1 VHSLTGY
8 HPGRTEAAR
17 SRHGVV
23 WNSTFLRTTPALLL
37 CAVGMA
43 CLAAC
48 SQSRSAL
55 RVDTAD
61 GPVEGFLK
69 NGIAVFWGVPYAA
82 PPVGNLRWQPPQRH
96 GRWTRVLS
104 ETAYGPAC
112 AQITELGVFAGPPN
126 QNEDCLYLNVF
137 SPTVDSSAKLPVIV
151 WIHGGGDFCGASND
165 YDGSKLASHGA
176 VVVTFNYRL
185 GLFGWLAHP
194 ALDAE
199 GHLFGNYGL
208 LDQQFVLK
216 WVQENIDR
224 FGGDRNRVTLGGESA
239 GSQAT
244 EANVVSPLT
253 RGLFH
258 RAIFQSIVEEPTSLS
273 DAEAAGT
280 AFAVA
285 AGCGSRRDASGAACL
300 RALTAAQIVALA
312 GTASTPASYLVGP
325 IADGQILPSGFEAA
339 FESGQFNHV
348 PVMSGTTSDEK
359 NFVLAVN
366 EYFSGPPRVPPTESD
381 FQTYVSKTFTGDSP
395 HYPSGTVEKVLARY
409 PLHAHATPQLALET
423 VRTDGLACTQRRV
436 NRLLA
441 RQVPVY
447 AYEFKD
453 QTAPFYFPEL
463 PGFQP
468 LAYHTGDIQYLFPLF
483 HGGPLGTPHRLN
495 SQQEKLSDQMVTAWT
510 NFARTGNPNG
520 QGNSP
525 WPRYEVE
532 PGKSSFYLSQ
542 NIPTSSITDAD
553 FSAAHKCDFWDAT
566 LVH

>member
-1 VHSLTGY
+1 MLSLT
-8 HPGRTEAAR
+8 A
-17 SRHGVV
+17 
-23 WNSTFLRTTPALLL
+23 
-37 CAVGMA
+37 CA
-43 CLAAC
+43 
-48 SQSRSAL
+48 QSRGAL
-55 RVDTAD
+55 TVNATD
-61 GPVEGFLK
+61 GPVEGFQK
-69 NGIAVFWGVPYAA
+69 NGIAMFLGIPYAA
-82 PPVGNLRWQPPQRH
+82 PPLGDLRWRPPERH
-96 GRWTRVLS
+96 ARWNQVLS
-104 ETAYGPAC
+104 ATAYGPLC
-112 AQITELGVFAGPPN
+112 AQTTELGVFAGPPN

-137 SPTVDSSAKLPVIV
+137 SPNVNISARLPVIV
-151 WIHGGGDFCGASND
+151 WIHGGGDFCGASNG
-165 YDGSKLASHGA
+165 YDASKLASHGT

-224 FGGDRNRVTLGGESA
+224 FGGDRSRVTLAGQSA
-239 GSQAT
+239 GSEDT
-244 EANVVSPLT
+244 EANVASPIA

-258 RAIFQSIVEEPTSLS
+258 RAIFQSIVEEPTSLAE
-273 DAEAAGT
+273 AEAAGT

-285 AGCGSRRDASGAACL
+285 AGCGSRRDAAGASCL
-300 RALTAAQIVALA
+300 RALTAGQIVALS
-312 GTASTPASYLVGP
+312 GTARMPAQYLVGP
-325 IADGQILPSGFEAA
+325 IADGPALPGGFESA
-339 FESGQFNHV
+339 FQSGQFNRM
-348 PVMSGTTSDEK
+348 PVMSGTTSDEA
-359 NFVLAVN
+359 NFLLAVN

-381 FQTYVSKTFTGDSP
+381 FQSYVSKTFAGDSP

-409 PLHAHATPQLALET
+409 PLHAYATPQLAMDA
-423 VRTDGLACTQRRV
+423 VRTDALACTQRRV

-441 RQVPVY
+441 RHAPVY

-468 LAYHTGDIQYLFPLF
+468 LAYHTSDIQYVFPLW
-483 HGGPLGTPHRLN
+483 HGGPLGTSHRLN
-495 SQQEKLSDQMVTAWT
+495 SQQEKLSNQIVTAWA

-532 PGKSSFYLSQ
+532 LGKPSVYLSQ
-542 NIPTSSITDAD
+542 NIPSLSTFTDAD
-553 FSAAHKCDFWDAT
+553 FTVAHKCDFWDAT
-566 LVH
+566 MVH